1 MPFENLV
8 VARVVLHEVFK
19 RRHDGALVAP
29 LYGAQLI
36 ALPPEA
42 MEMFKERVVDAMGAV
57 SQSMEMEIAEA
68 GPESAVA
75 IALSLVGT
83 SDATFVADSM
93 KFADKLANAQLA
105 KNLPGGKLVVF
116 SGTIGATPRPF
127 VAVIKAEK
135 QSGFRERGTAL
146 EFFKDLFLT
155 PASKLYKIGF
165 FVQMAAG
172 QTLPQGWTA
181 HVYDSQMTT
190 QNREGAAKYF
200 FGTFLGCQIPQ
211 NSAHLTRVFF
221 DHTRT
226 FIRSLPVEPEV
237 RDDLLTSLYTYL
249 KVDQTPTIQVN
260 NFSTAYL
267 PTEARDDYT
276 SFMQGKNFPLNAVQK
291 DISEVGSQLRKR
303 RVRFSGSIELSAPP
317 ESFKELIIMETVKAE
332 GAAPGQPGQWTIITI
347 KDRIQTQ
354 E

>member
-1 MPFENLV
+1 MLFENLV
-8 VARVVLHEVFK
+8 VARVVLHEVYK
-19 RRHDGALVAP
+19 RRHDGALVP
-29 LYGAQLI
+29 PQYGTQLI

-42 MEMFKERVVDAMGAV
+42 LDMFKERVVDAMGAV

-68 GPESAVA
+68 GAESAVA
-75 IALSLVGT
+75 IACSLLGIPDGAFV
-83 SDATFVADSM
+83 SDSV
-93 KFADKLANAQLA
+93 KFADKLASAQQA

-116 SGTIGATPRPF
+116 SGTIGTTPRPF

-135 QSGFRERGTAL
+135 QSGFREHGTAL

-172 QTLPQGWTA
+172 QPLPQGWTA

-200 FGTFLGCQIPQ
+200 FGTYLGCRIPQ
-211 NSAHLTRVFF
+211 NSARLTRVFF

-226 FIRSLPVEPEV
+226 FIRALPVDPEV
-237 RDDLLTSLYTYL
+237 KDDLLTSLYTYL

-260 NFSTAYL
+260 TFSTAYL

-276 SFMQGKNFPLNAVQK
+276 NYMRGKSFPLNAVQK

-317 ESFKELIIMETVKAE
+317 ESFKHLITMETVAADC
-332 GAAPGQPGQWTIITI
+332 AAPGQPTQWTIITI